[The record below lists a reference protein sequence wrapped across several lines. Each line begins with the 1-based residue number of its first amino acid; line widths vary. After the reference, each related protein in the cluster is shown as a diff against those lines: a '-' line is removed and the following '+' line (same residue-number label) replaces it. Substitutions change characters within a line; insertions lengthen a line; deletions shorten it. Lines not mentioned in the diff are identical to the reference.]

1 MSRNPP
7 VLFDIYLTVLKVLI
21 RRGGE
26 RGGGGEM
33 KLEGW
38 IGHACYLS
46 DTSRSFS
53 SSNIYIHII
62 EHTCVRLYQVIQM
75 QDRINIMGK

>member
-7 VLFDIYLTVLKVLI
+7 VLFDIYLTVLKFLI

-26 RGGGGEM
+26 RRGGGEM

-53 SSNIYIHII
+53 SSNIYTH
-62 EHTCVRLYQVIQM
+62 H
-75 QDRINIMGK
+75 